1 MGRLLIEREARGE
14 SREADLAVSAPL
26 SSPLSPP
33 AVFRTVLPNGLTVLI
48 QQDKSAPVVAIVTY
62 VKAGYF
68 DETDEENGLA
78 HALEHMFFK
87 GTEKRGVGD
96 IAKETKASG
105 GYLNAHTIYDNTTY
119 YTVLPS
125 SSFAKGLEIQADA
138 YANSIIDGRELAKE
152 MEVIIQEAKRKADSP
167 AAVATETLYELL
179 HDVHR
184 MRRWRIGREPGLRSF
199 TRDLM
204 NNFYRNFY
212 RPGNTILSISGD
224 VDPDEALNRVN
235 DFYGKLEPG
244 EPRRSH
250 GPSEPDHTGFRYRE
264 LKGDIAQSQLV
275 FGWRTPGT
283 LHPDTAVLDVT
294 AALLGTGRASRLYRA
309 VREKKLA
316 SSVSAYDY
324 TPTELGVFVVHA
336 ETEPETTAD
345 AARVIWDQ
353 MHQVRVGL
361 VEEAELARVRRIF
374 EARWLRRFETA
385 EGRANYLAEWE
396 ALGDWKLGDDYFRR
410 YMSATADDVQRVVRE
425 HLPEENAAALIYRP
439 ASSPVVAQDAA
450 DMKRLLGEGGTE
462 RLPEIPPRKAST
474 PAAEVKAEFESE
486 SAGVSVFRTKNGVPI
501 LVRRKT
507 GAPIANFALYIVG
520 GALEEEPEKAGL
532 TLLTARSVLK
542 GTESR
547 TAAQIAEDSE
557 MLGGTIS
564 ASVGSDSFGWS
575 FSVPTARLAEALE
588 LFGDV
593 VQRPTFPEDGFETE
607 RTVALSNLAMLRDDM
622 FRYPLRL
629 ATMAAFAGHPYGTP
643 TMGTE
648 ESLRGITA
656 GDAREWHKS
665 RVLDSAAAIGVVADM
680 DPQQAADMVAREFA
694 SLEARK
700 APRAGKPRWPNRV
713 KIAAEARD
721 KAQTAMTLAFPA
733 PSRSDSLRFAGTLIG
748 TVASGLGGRFFDEL
762 RDRQSLAYTVHAA
775 ASEKRLAGIFVSY
788 IATSPEKEGVARS
801 GLLNEFAKLRE
812 NLVTPDELNQAKQYV
827 IGAHAIAQESGGA
840 QLGEMLDAWMFG
852 EGLHELLEHDDNIR
866 SVTAEQMRELSRK
879 YFDPEKRVE
888 GIVRGVGRTV

>member
-1 MGRLLIEREARGE
+1 MNPGSIH
-14 SREADLAVSAPL
+14 
-26 SSPLSPP
+26 
-33 AVFRTVLPNGLTVLI
+33 RTVLPNGLTVLT
-48 QQDKSAPVVAIVTY
+48 QEDRSAPVVAIVTY

-87 GTEKRGVGD
+87 GTTKRGVGD
-96 IAKETKASG
+96 IAKETKGSG
-105 GYLNAHTIYDNTTY
+105 GYLNAHTIYDNTAY

-125 SSFAKGLEIQADA
+125 SGFVTGLEIQADA
-138 YANSIIDGRELAKE
+138 YANSVIDGRELAKE

-167 AAVATETLYELL
+167 SAVATETLYELL
-179 HDVHR
+179 HDAHR

-204 NNFYRNFY
+204 NGFYRNFY
-212 RPGNTILSISGD
+212 RPANTILSISGD
-224 VDPDEALNRVN
+224 IDPDEALRRVN
-235 DFYGKLEPG
+235 EFYGGLEGG
-244 EPRRSH
+244 EPQRRP
-250 GPSEPDHTGFRYRE
+250 GPPEPDHTGFRYRE
-264 LKGDIAQSQLV
+264 LSGDIAQSQLV

-283 LHPDTAVLDVT
+283 LHPDTPALDVT

-316 SSVSAYDY
+316 SSVSSYDY

-361 VEEAELARVRRIF
+361 VEEAELARIRRIF

-396 ALGDWKLGDDYFRR
+396 GLGGWQLGDEYFRR
-410 YMSATADDVQRVVRE
+410 YVSTTADDVQRVVRA
-425 HLPEENAAALIYRP
+425 HLPEEKAAALVYRP

-462 RLPEIPPRKAST
+462 RLPVIPPRKA
-474 PAAEVKAEFESE
+474 AAAPEAKKAEFERE
-486 SAGVSVFRTKNGVPI
+486 EAGVSVFHTANGIPI
-501 LVRRKT
+501 LVRRKP
-507 GAPIANFALYIVG
+507 GAPIANLGLYIVG

-532 TLLTARSVLK
+532 TLLTARSMLK
-542 GTESR
+542 GTTTRS
-547 TAAQIAEDSE
+547 ASQIAEDSE

-575 FSVPTARLAEALE
+575 FSVPTARLGEALE
-588 LFGDV
+588 LLGDV
-593 VQRPTFPEDGFETE
+593 VQRPTFPDDGFETE
-607 RTVALSNLAMLRDDM
+607 RTVAQSNLAMLRDDM

-629 ATMAAFAGHPYGTP
+629 ATTAAFAGHPYGTP

-648 ESLRGITA
+648 ESLRSITA
-656 GDAREWHKS
+656 AEAREWHQS
-665 RVLDSAAAIGVVADM
+665 RIMDSAAVIGVVADM
-680 DPQQAADMVAREFA
+680 DPQQAADLVAREFTA
-694 SLEARK
+694 LESSK
-700 APRAGKPRWPNRV
+700 APKAGKPRWPKRV
-713 KIAAEARD
+713 KIAAESRD

-733 PSRSDSLRFAGTLIG
+733 PSRSDALRFAGTMLG
-748 TVASGLGGRFFDEL
+748 TIASGLGGRFFDEL

-775 ASEKRLAGIFVSY
+775 ASEKRLAGMFVSY
-788 IATSPEKEGVARS
+788 IATSPDKEGVARS
-801 GLLNEFAKLRE
+801 GLLNEFAKLRDE
-812 NLVTPDELNQAKQYV
+812 PVTAEELSRAKQYLV
-827 IGAHAIAQESGGA
+827 GSHAISQESGGA
-840 QLGEMLDAWMFG
+840 QLGQMLDAWMFG
-852 EGLHELLEHDDNIR
+852 EGLRELLEHDER
-866 SVTAEQMRELSRK
+866 VRAVTAEQMRDLARK

>member
-1 MGRLLIEREARGE
+1 MLN
-14 SREADLAVSAPL
+14 VN
-26 SSPLSPP
+26 
-33 AVFRTVLPNGLTVLI
+33 RTVLPNGLTVLI
-48 QQDKSAPVVAIVTY
+48 QQDNSAPVVAIVTY

-87 GTEKRGVGD
+87 GTAKRGVGD

-138 YANSIIDGRELAKE
+138 YANSVIDGRELAKE
-152 MEVIIQEAKRKADSP
+152 MEVIIQEAKRKSDSP
-167 AAVATETLYELL
+167 SAVATETLFALL
-179 HDVHR
+179 HDAHR
-184 MRRWRIGREPGLRSF
+184 MRRWRIGREPGLRAF

-204 NNFYRNFY
+204 NGFYRNFY
-212 RPGNTILSISGD
+212 QPGNTILSISGD
-224 VDPDEALNRVN
+224 VDPEQALRQVVEQ
-235 DFYGKLEPG
+235 YGELKNA
-244 EPRRSH
+244 EPRRSP
-250 GPSEPDHTGFRYRE
+250 GPEEPDHTGFRYRE
-264 LKGDIAQSQLV
+264 LAGDIAQSQLL

-283 LHPDTAVLDVT
+283 LHPDTAALDVT

-309 VREKKLA
+309 VRERKLA

-336 ETEPETTAD
+336 ETEPETTVN

-361 VEEAELARVRRIF
+361 VDDSELARVRRIF
-374 EARWLRRFETA
+374 EARWVRRLETA

-396 ALGDWKLGDDYFRR
+396 ALGGWQLGDDYFKR
-410 YMSATADDVQRVVRE
+410 YMSVTADDVQRVVRE
-425 HLPEENAAALIYRP
+425 HLPEEKAAALIYRP
-439 ASSPVVAQDAA
+439 GSSAVVAQDAA

-462 RLPEIPPRKAST
+462 RLPEIPARKA
-474 PAAEVKAEFESE
+474 AAPQKKQTAAFESE
-486 SAGVSVFRTKNGVPI
+486 KAGVSVFRTENGIPI
-501 LVRRKT
+501 LVRRKA
-507 GAPIANFALYIVG
+507 GAPIANIALYIIG
-520 GALEEEPEKAGL
+520 GALEEQPKKAGL
-532 TLLTARSVLK
+532 TLLTARSMLK
-542 GTESR
+542 GTTTRS
-547 TAAQIAEDSE
+547 AAQIAEDSE

-575 FSVPTARLAEALE
+575 FSVPTARLSDALE
-588 LFGDV
+588 LMGDV
-593 VQRPTFPEDGFETE
+593 IQRPTLPADDFETE

-629 ATMAAFAGHPYGTP
+629 ATTAAFAGHPYGTP

-648 ESLRGITA
+648 ESLRGITIEE
-656 GDAREWHKS
+656 AREWH
-665 RVLDSAAAIGVVADM
+665 RTQVLDSAAAIGIVADV
-680 DPQQAADMVAREFA
+680 DPQEAANLVAREFA
-694 SLEARK
+694 ALESRR
-700 APRAGKPRWPNRV
+700 APKAGKPRWPKRV
-713 KIAAEARD
+713 KIAAESRD

-733 PSRSDSLRFAGTLIG
+733 PSRSDDMRFAATLIG

-801 GLLNEFAKLRE
+801 GLLNEFVKLRE
-812 NLVTPDELNQAKQYV
+812 NPVTSEELTQAKEYL
-827 IGAHAIAQESGGA
+827 IGSHAIAQESGGA

-852 EGLHELLEHDDNIR
+852 EGLHELLEHDDSVR
-866 SVTAEQMRELSRK
+866 AVTAEQMRELARK